1 MLNKILELARMSLK
15 TKAILVGV
23 TCLILLILFLT
34 QKPMFFLLLVTA
46 VSIVI
51 SVIIGFF
58 SPLKVIGVELVTFS
72 TIIAG
77 SFFGSAFAAVFG
89 VCLLVIHLIVSRYT
103 GGPYLVWTI
112 PSYIVLGIL
121 SGFLTDVR
129 LLIAMVVGIIVLD
142 NIFTLVFYKENY
154 MKTLIFSV
162 GNIAFNVILLLNMYG
177 LVTGLV

>member
-1 MLNKILELARMSLK
+1 MSLK
-15 TKAILVGV
+15 TKTILIAV
-23 TCLILLILFLT
+23 TSAILLILFLT
-34 QKPMFFLLLVTA
+34 QKQIFIFLLVTA
-46 VSIVI
+46 ISIAI

-58 SPLKVIGVELVTFS
+58 SPLKLLGVELVTFS

-112 PSYIVLGIL
+112 PSYIILGIL

-129 LLIAMVVGIIVLD
+129 LLIAMVVGVIVLD
-142 NIFTLVFYKENY
+142 NVFTLTFYRENY
-154 MKTLIFSV
+154 MKTLIFSI
-162 GNIAFNVILLLNMYG
+162 GNITFNVLLLLNVYG
-177 LVTGLV
+177 FVTGLV

>member
-1 MLNKILELARMSLK
+1 
-15 TKAILVGV
+15 
-23 TCLILLILFLT
+23 
-34 QKPMFFLLLVTA
+34 MFFLLLVTA

-51 SVIIGFF
+51 SVIIGLF
-58 SPLKVIGVELVTFS
+58 SPLKVIGVELVTFA

-77 SFFGSAFAAVFG
+77 NFFGSAFAAVFG

-142 NIFTLVFYKENY
+142 NIFTLTFYRENY

-162 GNIAFNVILLLNMYG
+162 GNIAFNILLLLNVYG